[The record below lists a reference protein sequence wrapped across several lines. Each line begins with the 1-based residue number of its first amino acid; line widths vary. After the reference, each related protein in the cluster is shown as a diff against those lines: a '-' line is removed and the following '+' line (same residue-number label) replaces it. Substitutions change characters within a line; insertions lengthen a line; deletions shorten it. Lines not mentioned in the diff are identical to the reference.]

1 MNPGAEKITCF
12 SFQNGVSDTL
22 DGTNLG
28 SRKKSADAHLESCP
42 DCAERFAHYRRIVAA
57 VSGLPR
63 SSLPVAVRDEPLKAL
78 LPSWDFTDEADYTL
92 APSASAARRA
102 LERMRAR
109 WRRVPWH
116 IRTPAEG
123 AALVALILVG
133 ISSGPRLRGFYESKV
148 EKSLV
153 EFSQTFSDSASPS
166 GGIPLL
172 RGREALQSLPPE
184 NSGAPG
190 ANSATAPRTD
200 TAGGDEFAS
209 GEEESSEDDSAS
221 AGSGTDDAKV
231 VAGDSEIWRF
241 ILKTDSPHEI
251 RAKVVQI
258 LSALKVPAD
267 TPGVGGIEAP
277 GGIQFDLMLPKDVVA
292 PIKKQLQSIAPPVPE
307 GMSETP
313 VADTFTWY
321 KNRSK
326 SPIPA
331 GKTRVVIWLSQI

>member
-1 MNPGAEKITCF
+1 MSPDFEKITCF
-12 SFQNGVSDTL
+12 RFQNDISDTL
-22 DGTNLG
+22 DGTHLG
-28 SRKKSADAHLESCP
+28 SRKKSADAHLESCAT
-42 DCAERFAHYRRIVAA
+42 CAARFAHYRRIVAA
-57 VSGLPR
+57 VSALPR
-63 SSLPVAVRDEPLKAL
+63 STLPVAVRHEPLKAL

-92 APSASAARRA
+92 GPSASTARRA
-102 LERMRAR
+102 LERLRAR

-116 IRTPAEG
+116 VRTPAEG
-123 AALVALILVG
+123 AAIVALILIG

-148 EKSLV
+148 EKSLI
-153 EFSQTFSDSASPS
+153 EFSQTFSDPS
-166 GGIPLL
+166 SSGNGIPLL
-172 RGREALQSLPPE
+172 RGREALQSLPSDK
-184 NSGAPG
+184 SGAPG
-190 ANSATAPRTD
+190 DYGSAGARTEA
-200 TAGGDEFAS
+200 AGEDEFTSDEADT
-209 GEEESSEDDSAS
+209 SEDDSVT
-221 AGSGTDDAKV
+221 AGTGTDDSKI

-251 RAKVVQI
+251 RGKVVQI
-258 LSALKVPAD
+258 LTALKVPAN

-277 GGIQFDLMLPKDVVA
+277 GGIQFDLLLPKEIVA

-326 SPIPA
+326 SPIPQ